1 MSSYLL
7 LRNNKESGPFT
18 MDEIKGMPLKAYDLL
33 WIVGKSAAWRYPA
46 EIPEF
51 KSFAPAIPAEAQD
64 INHKKPDN
72 DIPVTDSNIMKQD
85 PVNSRSRE
93 GNNQRINASR
103 SVYVNMPAEKKIST
117 SSSGRSF
124 QEAAFIPTNFQ
135 DPAYDFSD
143 LYKKN
148 PGRTVRQ
155 SGQILWISTIVLL
168 FGAGILT
175 GLFISDRRKFF
186 SADANRPQKNP
197 VDRPMILNNKKE
209 ISPVILN
216 SGKENINN
224 NLTATKSDSA
234 KAGVPGAKKIQTV
247 SGKKNLKNPLS
258 KKDSVT
264 NLTALLSSFKLDD
277 SIKQNN
283 VGKTESL
290 FQKIAAHPE
299 NYVNLVT
306 GRYSTG
312 LFGGISS
319 FPVTVTNNSTLVM
332 DLVVVNID
340 YVQNNEKVFK
350 SESLSFSALEPGE
363 TVTMKAPK
371 SSRGV
376 KIVTHIHVVNPRQV
390 DLSSSN

>member
-33 WIVGKSAAWRYPA
+33 WIVGKSAAWRYPG

-51 KSFAPAIPAEAQD
+51 MSFAPAIPAEPED
-64 INHKKPDN
+64 IHLKKPVN
-72 DIPVTDSNIMKQD
+72 DIPVADSNIKKQD
-85 PVNSRSRE
+85 PINTRPRE
-93 GNNQRINASR
+93 GNNQRINTGR
-103 SVYVNMPAEKKIST
+103 SEYVNMPAEKKIT
-117 SSSGRSF
+117 TASSGRSF

-143 LYKKN
+143 LYKKH
-148 PGRTVRQ
+148 PGKTVRQ
-155 SGQILWISTIVLL
+155 SGQILWISTIILL

-186 SADANRPQKNP
+186 TADANRPQKNP
-197 VDRPMILNNKKE
+197 VDQPMVLSNKKE

-224 NLTATKSDSA
+224 SLSAAKDSV
-234 KAGVPGAKKIQTV
+234 KELNPTAKKIQTGT
-247 SGKKNLKNPLS
+247 GKKNLKNQAA
-258 KKDSVT
+258 KKDSIT
-264 NLTALLSSFKLDD
+264 NLASILSNFKLDD

-283 VGKTESL
+283 VSKTESL

-319 FPVTVTNNSTLVM
+319 FPVTVTNNSSFVM

-350 SESLSFSALEPGE
+350 SESLSFNALEPGE

-390 DLSSSN
+390 DLSSTH